1 MRWRKIRR
9 EQNSLRAII
18 KYPTTSPIS
27 VAIVARFLRRSKYA
41 NRFHCLLSLDD
52 SRHGMCEHDDRDQR
66 GDMQLSFIIDGG
78 RETDAPAR
86 GWNDEAAR
94 HNRVADALTD
104 HLDR

>member
-1 MRWRKIRR
+1 M
-9 EQNSLRAII
+9 
-18 KYPTTSPIS
+18 
-27 VAIVARFLRRSKYA
+27 ARLQVR
-41 NRFHCLLSLDD
+41 
-52 SRHGMCEHDDRDQR
+52 DRDQR